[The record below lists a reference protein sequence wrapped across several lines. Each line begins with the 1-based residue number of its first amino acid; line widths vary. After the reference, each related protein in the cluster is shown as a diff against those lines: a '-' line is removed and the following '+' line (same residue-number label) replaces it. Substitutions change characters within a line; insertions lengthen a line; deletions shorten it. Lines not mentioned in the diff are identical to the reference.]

1 MSDKITALN
10 FNAAGVEP
18 SKPNEVIPSGWYP
31 CEIIDAEVKPTGKTK
46 ANKGLGAY
54 FNFKVLSG
62 DYKGR
67 VIFGTCI
74 NVQNASA
81 QCQEIG
87 QRELSAIC
95 HAVGIINVSDL
106 VAFIGRQLEV
116 KVKVKKASPEE
127 LEKGWEDKNEPSGY
141 KALAG
146 ATVGGSA
153 PAGFV
158 PGAPPLPGQPP
169 AAPAPPTPP
178 AAPAATFPP
187 AGWQANPNAAG
198 WYWNPATNEQ
208 KDEAS
213 LRAMFPAPAAPPAA
227 PVAPPAPVAPAAPP
241 TPPAAPTPPPAPVE
255 PAFPPAGWLA
265 NPNGPG
271 WYYNPTT
278 GEQKAE
284 ADLRAMTAAPVAPA
298 APAGPPMPPAAPV
311 AGSPPPWK
319 PPGA

>member
-10 FNAAGVEP
+10 FNAASVEP
-18 SKPNEVIPSGWYP
+18 AKANEVIPAGWYP
-31 CEIIDAEVKPTGKTK
+31 CEIIDAEVKPTGKSK

-106 VAFIGRQLEV
+106 AAFIGRTLEV
-116 KVKVKKASPEE
+116 KVKVKRATEE
-127 LEKGWEDKNEPSGY
+127 EKEKGWEDKNEPSGY

-146 ATVGGSA
+146 AGGPAA

-158 PGAPPLPGQPP
+158 PGAPPIPGQPP
-169 AAPAPPTPP
+169 AAPAPPV
-178 AAPAATFPP
+178 AA
-187 AGWQANPNAAG
+187 
-198 WYWNPATNEQ
+198 
-208 KDEAS
+208 
-213 LRAMFPAPAAPPAA
+213 AA
-227 PVAPPAPVAPAAPP
+227 PVAPPAVTFPPEGWTAHPSAPGHYYQGQEVLTEADLRARFAPVAAPVAPPVAAA
-241 TPPAAPTPPPAPVE
+241 PPAAPMPPAIPAAAPVAE
-255 PAFPPAGWLA
+255 FPPAGWIA

-284 ADLRAMTAAPVAPA
+284 ADLRAMSAAPVAPA
-298 APAGPPMPPAAPV
+298 VPAGAPLPPAAPV